1 MALADDF
8 NSYKPGTEQLFH
20 TRAKPFTALHP
31 MGVFANH
38 PESLQLA
45 DRDIIDVPGTK
56 SDKMVVSSKHQILLF
71 VTLLETNKPYL
82 VNAFR
87 MPAVQTLLLFSQSV
101 DTTSD
106 LSRIV
111 CDGWLELR
119 FTEPSAGQSLL
130 LRACK
135 LRHRWN
141 ELLMLRLLE
150 DPGRKPKD
158 KEALEK
164 RLKRMQRDLHYDL
177 IAFTQTQVLYS
188 IKRLLAADLKVIY
201 RGVEED
207 DVADVEGGEEQ
218 KPTVNEVNPFWP
230 EFVAVAHPRK
240 GGLQMADFLV
250 YGWYVFTLSYRLLL
264 SSRTNYL

>member
-1 MALADDF
+1 VALADDF
-8 NSYKPGTEQLFH
+8 NSYKLGSEQLFH

-101 DTTSD
+101 DTNSD
-106 LSRIV
+106 ISRLV

-207 DVADVEGGEEQ
+207 DANVEEGKEEK

-230 EFVAVAHPRK
+230 EFVAVVHPRK

-250 YGWYVFTLSYRLLL
+250 YGWYIFTLSKKLKL
-264 SSRTNYL
+264 SSRTN